1 MKIPDTNFVP
11 ESIRKAMNSERLAML
26 EAVIAAALEAAAR
39 GDIETADAV
48 AVIMVGIEKA
58 KIAGLNK
65 DANDA

>member
-11 ESIRKAMNSERLAML
+11 ESIRKMMNSEQLAML
-26 EAVIAAALEAAAR
+26 EAVITAALEAAAR